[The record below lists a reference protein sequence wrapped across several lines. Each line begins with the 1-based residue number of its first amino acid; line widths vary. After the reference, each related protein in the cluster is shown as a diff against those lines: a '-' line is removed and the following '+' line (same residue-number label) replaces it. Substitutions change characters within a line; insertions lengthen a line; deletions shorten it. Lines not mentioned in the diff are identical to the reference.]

1 LVQTSLDE
9 GITMISP
16 TRLPARRA
24 SACLTGITALALT
37 AAGCGDGGRAA
48 SETGKATTITVL
60 DYYTDEAEHAQWG
73 DLLTACGKTAGV
85 TVEQTSVPGAA
96 LIPKVLQQASSRTLP
111 DLLMLDNPDLQEIAQ
126 AGVLTPLDQYG
137 IDSSGFAKGILSAG
151 TYDGKVYGLAP
162 AVSTVALFYNKDML
176 SAAGI
181 DVPRTWDELKSAA
194 AKLTRPGRYGMAVD
208 ANATFE
214 GTWQFLPFLWSNGG
228 DEKQLD
234 TPQAAQ
240 ALQLWVDLVKNGSM
254 SKSVLNW
261 TQADV
266 HDQFVAGRTA
276 MMING
281 PWRIA
286 ALNKDQSLHWGVA
299 PIPVPVAGQIPV
311 TPLGGEVWTVPQ
323 SASRDRQV
331 KAAKVLACLN
341 DSPNMLT
348 AAKEHFTVPSRSSV
362 AAQYAAQAPSAA
374 AFVDSVGAARARTG
388 ELGANWPKA
397 ATAIYTAIQSA
408 LTGEQTPEEALKHA
422 QQIATGS

>member
-1 LVQTSLDE
+1 
-9 GITMISP
+9 MSP
-16 TRLPARRA
+16 ARLPARRTA
-24 SACLTGITALALT
+24 AYLTGILALAS
-37 AAGCGDGGRAA
+37 AATGCGNGTGAA
-48 SETGKATTITVL
+48 SSAGKATSITAL
-60 DYYTDEAEHAQWG
+60 DYYTDETEHAQWG
-73 DLLTACGKTAGV
+73 ALLAACGKTAGV

-126 AGVLTPLDQYG
+126 TGALTPLDQYG

-151 TYDGKVYGLAP
+151 TYEGKVYGLAP
-162 AVSTVALFYNKDML
+162 DVSTVALFYNKDML
-176 SAAGI
+176 AKAGVA
-181 DVPRTWDELKSAA
+181 VPRTWDELKSAA

-228 DEKQLD
+228 DEKELD

-240 ALQLWVDLVKNGSM
+240 ALQLWVDLVKSGSM

-266 HDQFVAGRTA
+266 HDQFVTGRTA

-299 PIPVPVAGQIPV
+299 PIPVPIAGQTPV
-311 TPLGGEVWTVPQ
+311 MPLGGEVWAVPQ
-323 SASRDRQV
+323 NASRDRQV

-341 DSPNMLT
+341 DPANML
-348 AAKEHFTVPSRSSV
+348 ASAEEHFTVPSRSAV
-362 AAQYAAQAPSAA
+362 AAQYAEQVPSAA
-374 AFVDSVGAARARTG
+374 AFVDSVNLARARTG
-388 ELGANWPKA
+388 ELGVDWPKA
-397 ATAIYTAIQSA
+397 ATGIYTAIQSA